1 MKKRTKLKLK
11 QAQMKINIYKLLI
24 GIMVE
29 GGTKL
34 SSPILLDLNRELEK
48 YVFKTIKLGKQL
60 RFLERKSDLYT
71 TIFK

>member
-11 QAQMKINIYKLLI
+11 QAQMKINVYKLLI
-24 GIMVE
+24 EIMVE

-71 TIFK
+71 IIFK

>member
-1 MKKRTKLKLK
+1 
-11 QAQMKINIYKLLI
+11 MKINVYKLLI
-24 GIMVE
+24 EIMVE

-71 TIFK
+71 IIFK

>member
-1 MKKRTKLKLK
+1 
-11 QAQMKINIYKLLI
+11 MKINIYKLLI

-48 YVFKTIKLGKQL
+48 YVFKTIKLEKQL
-60 RFLERKSDLYT
+60 KFLEKNPIYT
-71 TIFK
+71 P